1 MINPFLDFDNLD
13 LACREIPLER
23 SARHNRQLIEALR
36 ATYHRLVSEHAKEL
50 CRLLD
55 HGQRFNRY
63 KSMLP
68 GIELPK
74 LLTST
79 LTNAAIVYDTC
90 LQRVQPIDYSAEDI
104 QELCDMDDLSQNVA
118 FEQIGPLG
126 IYLSALIN
134 ACKERHFSLQ
144 VGHIKNPLHFLGF
157 RLEAEKRLSIHGDV
171 GHFTGAGLRGG
182 YLKVTGATGSWCGAD
197 MTGGRIEIT
206 GEALSKTGI
215 RMKGG
220 SIRVSGRI
228 HEIAKDRR
236 GGAVESTHVNAG
248 ERSNVQDFD

>member
-1 MINPFLDFDNLD
+1 MINPFLDFDHPD
-13 LACREIPLER
+13 LVCKEIPLER
-23 SARHNRQLIEALR
+23 SVRNNRPLIEVLR
-36 ATYHRLVSEHAKEL
+36 ATYHRLARDHAQEL

-79 LTNAAIVYDTC
+79 LTNAAVVYDIC
-90 LQRVQPIDYSAEDI
+90 LRRVQPIDYTSDDI
-104 QELCDMDDLSQNVA
+104 QELCDIDELSQNAA
-118 FEQIGPLG
+118 FEQTGPLG

-144 VGHIKNPLHFLGF
+144 IGHIKHPLHFLGF
-157 RLEAEKRLSIHGDV
+157 RLEADKRLSAHGDV

-182 YLKVTGATGSWCGAD
+182 YLKVTGTTGSWCGAD

-220 SIRVSGRI
+220 YIQVSGRI

-236 GGAVESTHVNAG
+236 GGAVESTYAKAA
-248 ERSNVQDFD
+248 EPSTVQDID